1 MRSRSATVATLA
13 VVTVLAAILVI
24 VNVLADEVTHG
35 PITMPSPTA
44 TASASRGEREAARLA
59 TMAPDEIAA
68 EGVEARPPVAPPGAR
83 DLADAAEEAARQQP
97 FSFHVTTFNVLG
109 SQHSA
114 EGGAAS
120 EFAAGTTRIGWA
132 VELLAAYGSDIVGF
146 SELQSD
152 QYAVLA
158 AASPGFVFYP
168 GTTLGQAGVPTN
180 LMWRDDVWE
189 ATWQSHVTI
198 PFMDGTRPMPVVR
211 LRHRETG
218 RETYVMN
225 VHNSP
230 RDRQGR
236 EVERDRAEAIEIAA
250 VNALAED
257 GVPIVL
263 MGDFNEHAE
272 VFCRVTAQTT
282 LVAASG
288 GSQSGGSQAGGCR
301 PPAVMRVDWIFGSR
315 ELEFDGFRIDT
326 SPEVRRITD
335 HAVLST
341 TVIVPAPAPAA
352 DRN

>member
-1 MRSRSATVATLA
+1 M
-13 VVTVLAAILVI
+13 
-24 VNVLADEVTHG
+24 
-35 PITMPSPTA
+35 
-44 TASASRGEREAARLA
+44 
-59 TMAPDEIAA
+59 
-68 EGVEARPPVAPPGAR
+68 APPGAR
-83 DLADAAEEAARQQP
+83 DLADAAEEAARLQP

-114 EGGAAS
+114 AGGAAVGVRRGNDPDRLGGR
-120 EFAAGTTRIGWA
+120 ACWRRTA
-132 VELLAAYGSDIVGF
+132 SDVVGF

-158 AASPGFVFYP
+158 AASPGFAFYP
-168 GTTLGQAGVPTN
+168 GTALGQAGVPTN

-189 ATWQSHVTI
+189 STWQSHVTI

-218 RETYVMN
+218 REIYAMN

-236 EVERDRAEAIEIAA
+236 EDERDRAEAIEIAA

-257 GVPIVL
+257 GLPIVL

-288 GSQSGGSQAGGCR
+288 GSRGRGGCR
-301 PPAVMRVDWIFGSR
+301 PPAEMRVDWIFGSR

-326 SPEVRRITD
+326 SPAVRRITD

-341 TVIVPAPAPAA
+341 TVTVPAPVTPGIACSSCRRP
-352 DRN
+352 RT

>member
-1 MRSRSATVATLA
+1 MRSRSATVATVA
-13 VVTVLAAILVI
+13 VVTVLATILLLVYLI
-24 VNVLADEVTHG
+24 DGDEPVTG
-35 PITMPSPTA
+35 PSPSPTA
-44 TASASRGEREAARLA
+44 APGTPSASRGEREAARLA

-68 EGVEARPPVAPPGAR
+68 EGIEARPPVAPPGAR
-83 DLADAAEEAARQQP
+83 DLADAAEEAARLQP

-114 EGGAAS
+114 AGGAAA

-132 VELLAAYGSDIVGF
+132 VGLLASYGSDVVGF
-146 SELQSD
+146 SELQDD

-158 AASPGFVFYP
+158 AASPGFSFYP

-189 ATWQSHVTI
+189 STWQSHVTI

-218 RETYVMN
+218 REIYAMN

-230 RDRQGR
+230 RDRRGR
-236 EVERDRAEAIEIAA
+236 EDERDRAEAIEIAA

-257 GVPIVL
+257 GLPIVL

-272 VFCRVTAQTT
+272 VFCRVTAQTS

-288 GSQSGGSQAGGCR
+288 GSRAGGCR

-315 ELEFDGFRIDT
+315 ELEFEGFRIDT
-326 SPEVRRITD
+326 SPAVRRITD

-341 TVIVPAPAPAA
+341 TVTVPAPGPQG
-352 DRN
+352 